1 MLRPV
6 KITEVSSTPS
16 SVPFRLPWPPIR
28 LVPPMTNGGDNVEL
42 HPHARHRLRGTR
54 AADNDDCRQSY
65 KNAGDNINAQRMLFH
80 IDTGRT

>member
-28 LVPPMTNGGDNVEL
+28 LVPPMTTAVITSNSIPTPAIGCAER
-42 HPHARHRLRGTR
+42 ARPTMTIVDR
-54 AADNDDCRQSY
+54 AIKTPAT
-65 KNAGDNINAQRMLFH
+65 I
-80 IDTGRT
+80 